1 MKYIKIFRILC
12 VAIFVSLLLAT
23 VPAATAQAAASITL
37 SPTEGKIGDRITV
50 TGTGF
55 NKSTAATDKYA
66 AIYFSSDEASIVD
79 DIGDE
84 VTHYRLVKEGVWLDE
99 YGEFEITFRVP
110 DILDDGADEEDVQA
124 GTYYVYVC
132 HYLNPPT
139 IVPRIRAVA
148 KFTVIIGEI
157 TLYPEKGPVGTEVKI
172 SGKDFGDRED
182 IFIEYDGNEIRIEA
196 GDDKTDRNG
205 EFEGTIIIIPESTG
219 GDHIITVVGD
229 DSEIEV
235 KVTFAVEPEITTSPT
250 SGAVGTTVTVK
261 GTGFGYKSD
270 FAIYID
276 GTEVTT
282 GSTDRSGNFKVTF
295 NVPAV
300 KSGTYDLKVWDEDN
314 NLDKVNFTIIATSAN
329 LKPTAGHV
337 GAEVIVSGT
346 GYIAGTTVTI
356 SYDTTKVATAIIV
369 TGGTFSTT
377 FKVPPS
383 KYGDHNVTVSDGTTT
398 KQLTFTMES
407 EAPPTPKPLMPEMGV
422 KVESPV
428 HFDWE
433 DVTDDSLPVTY
444 TLQIATGIDFSASS
458 MVLEKKG
465 LTESEYTTTEKEK
478 LESTSKKEPYYW
490 RVRAID
496 GASNESM
503 WTGNGEFYVGAVF
516 AIPGWVVYVLLGI
529 IAALLFVLG
538 YFYWRCRIRRSSA

>member
-1 MKYIKIFRILC
+1 MP
-12 VAIFVSLLLAT
+12 S
-23 VPAATAQAAASITL
+23 VPAQAAASITL
-37 SPTEGKIGDRITV
+37 SPVEGKISDRITV

-55 NKSTAATDKYA
+55 NKSTSDTDKYA
-66 AIYFSSDEASIVD
+66 AIYFSSDEASIID

-99 YGEFEITFRVP
+99 YGEFEVTFRVP
-110 DILDDGADEEDVQA
+110 DILDGGADEEDVKA

-139 IVPRIRAVA
+139 IVPRIRAIA
-148 KFTVIIGEI
+148 KFTVISGEI
-157 TLYPEKGPVGTEVKI
+157 TLYPQKGPVGTEVKI
-172 SGKDFGDRED
+172 SGKDFGDREG
-182 IFIEYDGNEIRIEA
+182 IIIEYDGNEIRIEA

-219 GDHIITVVGD
+219 GDHIITVIGD
-229 DSEIEV
+229 NSEIEV
-235 KVTFAVEPEITTSPT
+235 KATFAVEPEITPSPT

-261 GTGFGYKSD
+261 GTGFGYRTD
-270 FAIYID
+270 FTLYI
-276 GTEVTT
+276 GGAEVVT
-282 GSTDRSGNFKVTF
+282 GKTDRNGNFEATF
-295 NVPAV
+295 NAPAL
-300 KSGTYDLKVWDEDN
+300 KSGTYDVEAWDEDDN
-314 NLDKVNFTIIATSAN
+314 SDKVKFTLTATTAN
-329 LKPTAGHV
+329 LNPTTGHV
-337 GAEVIVSGT
+337 GTEVTVSGT

-356 SYDTTKVATAIIV
+356 SYDTTKVATDIIV

-383 KYGDHNVTVSDGTTT
+383 KYGSHDVTVGDDTAT
-398 KQLTFTMES
+398 KKFTFTMES
-407 EAPPTPKPLMPEMGV
+407 EAPPIPKPLLPEMGI
-422 KVESPV
+422 KVEPPV

-458 MVLEKKG
+458 MVLEKEG

-529 IAALLFVLG
+529 IAVLLFFLG
-538 YFYWRCRIRRSSA
+538 YFYWRCRIKRSSA